1 MCWATACIAW
11 PGSCS
16 SPGLRVPILA
26 VASAVARFWG
36 RWGSAEL
43 HRFLGLLV
51 VIRQHFSAE
60 LQAFQERFSEGHLWL
75 GPDRQQLAIGKSTYT
90 LFGKSTLPFLIH
102 SLVLTERSTIASRLS
117 DTLSGDVFPVI
128 IGLSVAGAGRG
139 GIDCTRRGGGRSLL
153 AREG

>member
-1 MCWATACIAW
+1 
-11 PGSCS
+11 
-16 SPGLRVPILA
+16 LA

-75 GPDRQQLAIGKSTYT
+75 GPDRQRLAIGKSTYT
-90 LFGKSTLPFLIH
+90 LFGKSNSSLPDTF
-102 SLVLTERSTIASRLS
+102 SRA
-117 DTLSGDVFPVI
+117 DRAFNHRVT
-128 IGLSVAGAGRG
+128 
-139 GIDCTRRGGGRSLL
+139 T
-153 AREG
+153 